1 MVKKIS
7 VLALAGLL
15 ALPGAALAAG
25 SGDLEAKI
33 AELTRQLEEL
43 KAQVTTMDEKSEEWD
58 LASRIKISGDVRSR
72 LDGVKADSP
81 SYFSALNVASGV
93 ADVLDAGQVG
103 FPIMLGDFAATPAT
117 LLSVLMAG
125 LPATPALFVT
135 AATTDTNAD
144 GSTATTTQ
152 ATDIAAIFY
161 NQAVQA
167 MLTQMIVDSGNTVT
181 VGDLAASFAD
191 TQSLVALMK
200 NLPAADRKS
209 IFANLTGGYTPTA
222 AADHDNDTI
231 WTTRMRLNLN
241 AKATENVEVKTRL
254 AMYKAWGMQNNPVD
268 QQYNGGN
275 GGGPFMLSSMSGMD
289 GATTRQPSDNI
300 LRVDRAFVNWNNI
313 GGQPVWFSIGRRPT
327 SDGPP
332 AQLRMGMD
340 ERMATPVE
348 YMDYPFDGISMGY
361 AYRSLFG
368 IEDFPGRVRVCYGR
382 GFESG
387 PTADNSGIND
397 VDFAG
402 VSWDVYKKG
411 NRFFN
416 VQSFVAMNMF
426 NVPDGVTFAN
436 PLEYAVWTI
445 DNTKYDPMDPDQ
457 NMILD
462 RKNLGD
468 IYHTAAVFMDKYQ
481 DLNYFMV
488 GGWSQTNPRGVD
500 ELGTGLL
507 SSWWDDDYMAS
518 KDGYSLYAGIR
529 YDMPDAP
536 VKLGLEYNWGSRNWI
551 SFTPGHDDLYA
562 SKLATRGS
570 VVEAYMIYD
579 IPAGEAV
586 SKYGKAFM
594 RLGYQHYDYKYT
606 GSGFW
611 LGEPLD
617 IDDLANDPLNA
628 QFYTPVDSMDQVYL
642 TFEAMF

>member
-209 IFANLTGGYTPTA
+209 IFANLTGG
-222 AADHDNDTI
+222 
-231 WTTRMRLNLN
+231 
-241 AKATENVEVKTRL
+241 
-254 AMYKAWGMQNNPVD
+254 
-268 QQYNGGN
+268 
-275 GGGPFMLSSMSGMD
+275 
-289 GATTRQPSDNI
+289 
-300 LRVDRAFVNWNNI
+300 
-313 GGQPVWFSIGRRPT
+313 
-327 SDGPP
+327 
-332 AQLRMGMD
+332 
-340 ERMATPVE
+340 
-348 YMDYPFDGISMGY
+348 
-361 AYRSLFG
+361 
-368 IEDFPGRVRVCYGR
+368 
-382 GFESG
+382 
-387 PTADNSGIND
+387 
-397 VDFAG
+397 
-402 VSWDVYKKG
+402 
-411 NRFFN
+411 
-416 VQSFVAMNMF
+416 
-426 NVPDGVTFAN
+426 
-436 PLEYAVWTI
+436 
-445 DNTKYDPMDPDQ
+445 
-457 NMILD
+457 
-462 RKNLGD
+462 
-468 IYHTAAVFMDKYQ
+468 
-481 DLNYFMV
+481 
-488 GGWSQTNPRGVD
+488 
-500 ELGTGLL
+500 
-507 SSWWDDDYMAS
+507 
-518 KDGYSLYAGIR
+518 
-529 YDMPDAP
+529 
-536 VKLGLEYNWGSRNWI
+536 
-551 SFTPGHDDLYA
+551 
-562 SKLATRGS
+562 
-570 VVEAYMIYD
+570 
-579 IPAGEAV
+579 
-586 SKYGKAFM
+586 
-594 RLGYQHYDYKYT
+594 
-606 GSGFW
+606 
-611 LGEPLD
+611 
-617 IDDLANDPLNA
+617 
-628 QFYTPVDSMDQVYL
+628 
-642 TFEAMF
+642 